1 MNEIADVVFLL
12 CMRPCVKFL
21 TLRAESMASDNERFG
36 LEARMLESRE
46 SELLQQAK
54 DLALELH
61 SLYGRLSSSKEIEY
75 AKARL
80 EEAAMWASKHIGMN
94 GIDDK
99 M

>member
-1 MNEIADVVFLL
+1 
-12 CMRPCVKFL
+12 
-21 TLRAESMASDNERFG
+21 MASDNERFG
-36 LEARMLESRE
+36 LEVRMLEPRE

-54 DLALELH
+54 DLAVELH
-61 SLYGRLSSSKEIEY
+61 SLYGRLGSSKEIEN

-94 GIDDK
+94 GIDDD